1 MNENLKILIKV
12 LVYPILYLFLG
23 LSYLMPRNK
32 NIWLFGSCYSVLF
45 NDNAKYLYLY
55 VNENCPDVK
64 AIWISSNK
72 NTIRFLRSKNLKA
85 YNKYSVKGIFY
96 ALTGKFYFFNGFVGG
111 INTWANG
118 GAVKV
123 HLWHGVPIK
132 KIRFDMQQF
141 APSFTNRFLYPG
153 LYPDKNDYV
162 LSTSKKITEIFISAF
177 RVDKNKYLE
186 LGYPRNEILSY
197 SEDRIMNFIEKYES
211 IETKE
216 LVQNLKKYD
225 KVFVYMPTWRDNGRD
240 FIKESNIDFQLLN
253 KTLQEKN
260 YFLILKLHNLT
271 KLSVNIHEYGNILR
285 IDNKLDMYP
294 ILPFTDCLIT
304 DYSSIFFDY
313 KLMNKEVILF
323 PFDKEEYISK
333 DREMYYDYSL
343 VEENQLVANS
353 FGELVELL
361 KSDVKNTESNKL
373 LREMI
378 LETKDVES
386 CRKVVD
392 VIMNICNE

>member
-1 MNENLKILIKV
+1 MNKNLKIALKI

-23 LSYLMPRNK
+23 LSYFVPRNK

-55 VNENCPDVK
+55 VNENFPNIK

-85 YNKYSVKGIFY
+85 YNKYSIQGIFY
-96 ALTGKFYFFNGFVGG
+96 ALIGKFYFFNGFVGG

-132 KIRFDMQQF
+132 KIRFDMKQF
-141 APSFTNRFLYPG
+141 APSFANRFLYPG
-153 LYPDKNDYV
+153 LYPDKNDYI
-162 LSTSKKITEIFISAF
+162 LSTSKKTTEIFKSAF
-177 RVDKNKYLE
+177 RIDKNKYLE

-197 SEDRIMNFIEKYES
+197 SEDKIMNFIQKYEPF
-211 IETKE
+211 ETKK

-225 KVFVYMPTWRDNGRD
+225 KVFAYMPTWRDNGRD
-240 FIKESNIDFQLLN
+240 FIKDAQIDFELLN
-253 KTLQEKN
+253 QTLQNKN
-260 YFLILKLHNLT
+260 YCLILKLHNLT
-271 KLSVNIHEYGNILR
+271 KLSVNVEQYKNILL

-323 PFDKEEYISK
+323 PFDKEEYTK
-333 DREMYYDYSL
+333 NRELYYDYSL
-343 VEENQLVANS
+343 VEENQSVVYNFS
-353 FGELVELL
+353 ELVELIQ
-361 KSDVKNTESNKL
+361 SDVKNISNNPL
-373 LREMI
+373 LEELI
-378 LETKDVES
+378 FETKEMES
-386 CRKVVD
+386 CKEIVD
-392 VIMNICNE
+392 LITTI